1 MNAPEKMSGMHASQ
15 QRLGQGDAP
24 QLPSQPVFNSLKDER
39 LYRKQRLA
47 GVFRMFSKFGF
58 DDGVAGHV
66 TARDPEFTD
75 TFWVNP
81 FGMHFSQIKASDL
94 IRVDHHGDVVE
105 GKYPV
110 NAAAFAIHSAI
121 HEARPDVIAAAHTHS
136 IYGRAFS
143 GLDQKLAMINQDA
156 CAFYED
162 HALYTEYG
170 GVVIEAD
177 ESERLAKALGKNK
190 AVILSNHG
198 LLTAA
203 DSVEAAAWWY
213 IAMERCCQVQLLAQA
228 AAGAKPLKLVTK
240 EAAEQA
246 FSLIGNSFSGW
257 FQFQPLWDRIV
268 KEQPDFLS

>member
-1 MNAPEKMSGMHASQ
+1 
-15 QRLGQGDAP
+15 
-24 QLPSQPVFNSLKDER
+24 
-39 LYRKQRLA
+39 
-47 GVFRMFSKFGF
+47 
-58 DDGVAGHV
+58 
-66 TARDPEFTD
+66 
-75 TFWVNP
+75 
-81 FGMHFSQIKASDL
+81 
-94 IRVDHHGDVVE
+94 
-105 GKYPV
+105 
-110 NAAAFAIHSAI
+110 
-121 HEARPDVIAAAHTHS
+121 
-136 IYGRAFS
+136 
-143 GLDQKLAMINQDA
+143 MINQDA